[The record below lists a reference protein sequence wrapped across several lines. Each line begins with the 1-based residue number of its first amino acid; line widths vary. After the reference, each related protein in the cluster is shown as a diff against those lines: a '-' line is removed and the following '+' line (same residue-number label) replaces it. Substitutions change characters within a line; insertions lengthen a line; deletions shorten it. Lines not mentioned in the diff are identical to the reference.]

1 MVCFLQNAGS
11 LPVFSYLYFMKNFV
25 VIACVVFFLS
35 ACNRN
40 GNALKEKIGTAD
52 SVAINFFKGDGTM
65 DTVVAVKIVRDK
77 QSVEKL
83 TSLICSASAALKN
96 NCGYDGSIHYFKNNI
111 VIQDIDFRMNSADCS
126 QFSFLLDG
134 QRVAT
139 ELTGEGR
146 LFLSGLKK

>member
-1 MVCFLQNAGS
+1 
-11 LPVFSYLYFMKNFV
+11 MKNFL
-25 VIACVVFFLS
+25 VIACAVFFLS
-35 ACNRN
+35 ACNKN
-40 GNALKEKIGTAD
+40 GKALKEKIVNAD

-77 QSVEKL
+77 SSVDKL
-83 TSLICSASAALKN
+83 TNLICSASAALKS

-111 VIQDIDFRMNSADCS
+111 VIQDIDFRMNSTDCC

-134 QRVAT
+134 QKAAT